1 MSDKEYRLLEA
12 ATKLLA
18 KKGYYGFS
26 MKELAD
32 SAGVAAG
39 TTYLYFKNKQD
50 LVERLHQRNLNLLAE
65 YMFENFDDDQSV
77 YEKFV
82 VIWTNFWR
90 FCMEHP
96 NVILAKN
103 QFDHLPMDAQFEQ
116 ETKAKEIFSSV
127 GMTLAQ
133 GVEQGLLK
141 NLPIDILSAL
151 SIEPCSNLA
160 RKYILNQIT
169 VTDDMLNDLI
179 TSNWNAIAISPA
191 YGKDDT

>member
-1 MSDKEYRLLEA
+1 MSDKEYRLLKA
-12 ATKLLA
+12 ATELLA
-18 KKGYYGFS
+18 TKGYYGFS
-26 MKELAD
+26 MKGLAD
-32 SAGVAAG
+32 VAGVAAG
-39 TTYLYFKNKQD
+39 TTYLYFKNKQN
-50 LVERLHQRNLNLLAE
+50 LIERLHQRNLSLLAE
-65 YMFENFDDDQSV
+65 YMFENFDDSQSV

-96 NVILAKN
+96 NIILAKY
-103 QFDHLPMDAQFEQ
+103 QFDHLPTEIQFEQ
-116 ETKAKEIFSSV
+116 ETRAKEIFARV

-160 RKYILNQIT
+160 RKHILNHIT
-169 VTDDMLNDLI
+169 VTDNMLVDLI
-179 TSNWNAIAISPA
+179 NSNWNAIAISPA
-191 YGKDDT
+191 IGAKDT